1 MKYLTITIISLLSIF
16 QLAAQDASRTYKI
29 DWKYDAPLVAIGVG
43 GTILGFSAISAQD
56 GVDSM
61 ALANLDKNDI
71 NSFDRS
77 VAGNF
82 DLKAEKQSDILFFG
96 AFPYGLVLLADKKA
110 RQEAGAI
117 GLMYLEVT
125 ALSSMGYSL
134 AAGNSNRFRP
144 YTYRKEPLENES
156 DNEELQ
162 QDRRSLHAR
171 NSFWGG
177 HPATVTA
184 STVFVAKVYSDL
196 HPESNFKY
204 ALWGVAAGA
213 SIATGALRI
222 KAGKHFITDVATGIL
237 VSGTIGW
244 LVPHLHKVKDNS
256 SSFKIMPY
264 TGESTG
270 LYMAYTFNK
279 KKSTLKDFGF

>member
-1 MKYLTITIISLLSIF
+1 MKIKIVSIF
-16 QLAAQDASRTYKI
+16 MLFTTSFAFAQENDRTYKVN
-29 DWKYDAPLVAIGVG
+29 WKYDAPILVAGIG
-43 GTILGFSAISAQD
+43 GTMLGFSAISSQE
-56 GVDSM
+56 GIDSTT
-61 ALANLDKNDI
+61 LAGLDKNDI
-71 NSFDRS
+71 NGLDRR

-82 DLKAEKQSDILFFG
+82 DLKAEAQSDILFFG
-96 AFPYGLVLLADKKA
+96 AFPYGFVLLADKKA

-134 AAGNSNRFRP
+134 AAGNTTRYRP
-144 YTYRKEPLENES
+144 YTYKKDEL

-162 QDRRSLHAR
+162 SDRRSLHAR

-204 ALWGVAAGA
+204 ALWGIAAGA
-213 SIATGALRI
+213 SIATGALRV
-222 KAGKHFITDVATGIL
+222 KAGKHFITDITTGIL

-244 LVPHLHKVKDNS
+244 LVPHLHKVKDKDS
-256 SSFKIMPY
+256 AFKIMPY

-279 KKSTLKDFGF
+279 NIKSNIIDFKL